1 MMRYVVMKEGR
12 RVRMRREGGGYE
24 LKENDENR
32 MKKGKN
38 YGMVK
43 EWNGRRG
50 KN

>member
-1 MMRYVVMKEGR
+1 MKEGR
-12 RVRMRREGGGYE
+12 RVRMRRGGYG
-24 LKENDENR
+24 LKENGENR